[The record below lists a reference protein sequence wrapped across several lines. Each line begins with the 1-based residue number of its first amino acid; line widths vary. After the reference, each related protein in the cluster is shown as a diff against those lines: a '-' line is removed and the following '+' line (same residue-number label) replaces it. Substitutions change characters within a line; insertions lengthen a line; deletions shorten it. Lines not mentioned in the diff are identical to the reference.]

1 MTVLVALGPG
11 SSRWAEQLTLALA
24 EAGADQTVATM
35 RDDIDPASV
44 EFVLMWNLS
53 AEQLAAYVNLRGVL
67 MGGAGFDHL
76 DMTVM
81 PDVPFVRLIDP
92 GMAHDIASYVLAW
105 TIHFQRDF
113 DRFSAAASERTW
125 MAEPPPRFTREVTVG
140 VFGLGAIGEVVQDM
154 CARHG
159 FATLGWSRSNHD
171 RSLVDFFADS
181 DVVVNLVP
189 LSDATTGVVGAA
201 ELDALD
207 DGVLINV
214 GRGPTVDIDALLAA
228 LDDRLRGAVLD
239 VFETEPL
246 PSDSPLWGR
255 SDVIVTPHVAGRSD
269 PVTAAP
275 VVAASIAELRAGRTP
290 VATIPRSPNG

>member
-1 MTVLVALGPG
+1 
-11 SSRWAEQLTLALA
+11 
-24 EAGADQTVATM
+24 M
-35 RDDIDPASV
+35 RDDVDPTSV

-53 AEQLAAYVNLRGVL
+53 AEQLTTYGNLRGVL

-76 DMTVM
+76 DLAAM
-81 PDVPFVRLIDP
+81 PEVPFVRLIDP
-92 GMAHDIASYVLAW
+92 GMARDIASYVLAW

-113 DRFSAAASERTW
+113 DHFAVAASERTW
-125 MAEPPPRFTREVTVG
+125 MADPPPRFAREVTVG
-140 VFGLGAIGEVVQDM
+140 VLGLGAIGEVVREVCDG
-154 CARHG
+154 HG

-171 RSLVDFFADS
+171 RSLVEFFADS

-189 LSDATTGVVGAA
+189 LSAATRGVVGSS
-201 ELDALD
+201 ELTALD

-214 GRGPTVDIDALLAA
+214 GRGPTVDTEALLAA
-228 LDDRLRGAVLD
+228 LDDRLRAAVLD
-239 VFETEPL
+239 VFDAEPL

-275 VVAASIAELRAGRTP
+275 VVAASVVELLAGRTP
-290 VATIPRSPNG
+290 VATIPRSTVG